1 MSSELATPG
10 MATQG
15 RSLKHGLS
23 LLVIFLLTGL
33 SVFAQNERKV
43 IRQGVKDYQD
53 GKFSE
58 AEVQFR
64 KASDLNRES
73 FEAGFNT
80 GAAMYNQ
87 EKYEETVKQYEQVVG
102 QSEDPET
109 LAKVW
114 HNIGNSFL
122 EAGQYEPSMEAYK
135 NSLRNNP
142 ADADTKYNLAYARQ
156 KLQEQQQQQN
166 QNQNQDQQDQE
177 NQEQQEQQEQ
187 ENQDQQEQQE
197 QENQDQQEQ
206 QEQENQDQP
215 EQQNQEQQ
223 EQQNQEQQEQQARPL
238 EISKEDAERMLNAIQ
253 QQEKDVKEK
262 VDKKKAAAAKV
273 KTEKDW

>member
-1 MSSELATPG
+1 MRVEIKYKLSFTGILLFLA
-10 MATQG
+10 
-15 RSLKHGLS
+15 LS
-23 LLVIFLLTGL
+23 A
-33 SVFAQNERKV
+33 FAQNERKV
-43 IRQGVKDYQD
+43 IRQGVKSFEAGD
-53 GKFSE
+53 FSE

-64 KASDLNRES
+64 KAGDINRES

-80 GAAMYNQ
+80 GTAMYGQ
-87 EKYEETVKQYEQVVG
+87 EKYEETVKQYETIVDR
-102 QSEDPET
+102 SEDPET

-122 EAGQYEPSMEAYK
+122 EAGQYEPSIEAFK

-142 ADADTKYNLAYARQ
+142 SDIDTKYNLAYARQ
-156 KLQEQQQQQN
+156 KLEEQQQ
-166 QNQNQDQQDQE
+166 QNQDQQDQDQEDQENQDQQNQDQQNQENQDQQNQDQQNQENQDQQEQE
-177 NQEQQEQQEQ
+177 NQEQQEQD
-187 ENQDQQEQQE
+187 QDQEQQE
-197 QENQDQQEQ
+197 QE
-206 QEQENQDQP
+206 P
-215 EQQNQEQQ
+215 K
-223 EQQNQEQQEQQARPL
+223 PL